1 MGEIMKKKL
10 LLCTASLIFML
21 SGCTGQSEE
30 VTVEI
35 PAGLTSEEKTQVD
48 YDLMAK
54 EEKWE
59 SITLNEDG
67 SLTYVMTK
75 DKHDKLIEETVESY
89 KESMDEMIGSEDYPN
104 FLEIDVNENY
114 TEFTVTIKGEELTM
128 EESFSTLG
136 FYMMSGMYHILND
149 TTVDN
154 CKGIQNEYKS
164 TRWDMH
170 TVFDSNL
177 LLHLP
182 SLVFCCCISHILD
195 CLGH

>member
-1 MGEIMKKKL
+1 VGAYKEGPDLFHTVFCPDIK
-10 LLCTASLIFML
+10 SLIY
-21 SGCTGQSEE
+21 
-30 VTVEI
+30 
-35 PAGLTSEEKTQVD
+35 A
-48 YDLMAK
+48 
-54 EEKWE
+54 
-59 SITLNEDG
+59 SIAWSVFFLKMDIQPDIQALNNSDQ
-67 SLTYVMTK
+67 M
-75 DKHDKLIEETVESY
+75 
-89 KESMDEMIGSEDYPN
+89 
-104 FLEIDVNENY
+104 
-114 TEFTVTIKGEELTM
+114 ELNPD
-128 EESFSTLG
+128 
-136 FYMMSGMYHILND
+136 IA